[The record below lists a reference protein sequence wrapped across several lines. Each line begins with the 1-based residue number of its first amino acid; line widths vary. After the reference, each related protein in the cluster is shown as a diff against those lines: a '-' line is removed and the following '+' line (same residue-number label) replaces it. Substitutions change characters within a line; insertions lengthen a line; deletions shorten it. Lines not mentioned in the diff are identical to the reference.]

1 MMAFKVILDD
11 GRQDVVTVSQRLWLT
26 ADRDRVVAD
35 GDPEAAFLLVVAG
48 GELDRSEA
56 EWLGLVSA
64 EPAAD
69 DEAGGEAGG
78 GLDAMKV
85 ADLRQLADEL
95 GVDHAGLKKAEL
107 VEALE
112 AATKAASSDDDGDA
126 GDGGAAA

>member
-1 MMAFKVILDD
+1 MTFKVILDD
-11 GRQDVVTVSQRLWLT
+11 GRQDVVTISERLWLT

-56 EWLGLVSA
+56 ERLGLVSA

-69 DEAGGEAGG
+69 DEAAGEAGG

-107 VEALE
+107 VAALE